1 MEKEKEMAQKLTQLD
16 HIKIP
21 SAFNYNSLQSLSTE
35 ARLKLSKIQPENLGQ
50 ASRISGINPSDISVL
65 LIHLNRH

>member
-1 MEKEKEMAQKLTQLD
+1 MEKEREMAEKLTKLD

-21 SAFNYNSLQSLSTE
+21 KTFDYHSLQSLSTE
-35 ARLKLSKIQPENLGQ
+35 ARIKLTKIQPENLGQ

-65 LIHLNRH
+65 MIHLNRS